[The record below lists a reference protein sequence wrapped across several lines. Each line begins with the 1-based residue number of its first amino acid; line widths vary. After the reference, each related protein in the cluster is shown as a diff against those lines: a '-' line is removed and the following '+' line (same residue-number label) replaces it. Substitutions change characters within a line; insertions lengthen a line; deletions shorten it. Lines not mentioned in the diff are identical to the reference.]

1 MSINGIRTI
10 ARLELKQRA
19 RGTRWYI
26 AIALWGVLIA
36 AITALTYLAQR
47 QTQFPDG
54 GTTYDVV
61 LFFVLGL
68 GMLVMPALTA
78 TSINGDREQGVLATM
93 QATLLTA
100 GDIVIGK
107 LVAAW
112 IIALTFV
119 AVAVPFLLIGYVQG
133 GVDFPGALRAIVVL
147 AIVLA
152 AVCAVGLMFSS
163 IVARPVAS
171 AVLTYLTTAGLVFLT
186 AIVFVMSFF
195 LVTTTDDVRVRTIPQ
210 SFWDE
215 DPTAEKSPTVKDC
228 VEVTE
233 RRDVIHTE
241 RTWWMLAVNPF
252 TVVADASPT
261 RPTTGDRVTDDGFT
275 PLRYI
280 SYGVRLAKA
289 GPPPQPLNECYAL
302 GEPGENSQSMEEMSK
317 TGAVWP
323 YGLAFY
329 LLLGAGSAAIAH
341 RRLRTPIKNLPSGTR
356 VA

>member
-19 RGTRWYI
+19 RGTRWYV
-26 AIALWGVLIA
+26 ALGLWGAIIA
-36 AITALTYLAQR
+36 GITVLTYLAQR
-47 QTQFPDG
+47 QSQFPDG
-54 GTTYDVV
+54 GSTYDVV

-78 TSINGDREQGVLATM
+78 TSINGDREHGVLATM
-93 QATLLTA
+93 QTTLLTA

-112 IIALTFV
+112 AIALTFL
-119 AVAVPFLLIGYVQG
+119 AIAVPFLLFGYAQR
-133 GVDFPGALRAIVVL
+133 GVDFWGAVRAVIVL
-147 AIVLA
+147 AIVLG
-152 AVCAVGLMFSS
+152 AVCALGLMFSS
-163 IVARPVAS
+163 LVARPVAS

-186 AIVFVMSFF
+186 AIVFIMSFF
-195 LVTTTDDVRVRTIPQ
+195 LVTTKEDVKVRTIPE
-210 SFWDE
+210 SFWLD
-215 DPTAEKSPTVKDC
+215 DPTGEKTPTIKDC
-228 VEVTE
+228 VVQTE

-241 RTWWMLAVNPF
+241 RTWWMLAINPF

-261 RPTTGDRVTDDGFT
+261 RPTSGKMQPEEAFT

-280 SYGVRLAKA
+280 SYGVRLAKS
-289 GPPPQPLNECYAL
+289 GPPPQPINECYGY
-302 GEPGENSQSMEEMSK
+302 GEPEADPQSMEQVAK

-323 YGLAFY
+323 YGLIFY
-329 LLLGAGSAAIAH
+329 ILLGAGSAAVAH
-341 RRLRTPIKNLPSGTR
+341 RRLRTPIKKLPSGTR